1 MRPESQASD
10 RNPHGADIVI
20 VGAGT
25 AGCIL
30 ASRLSADPA
39 CQVVLIEA
47 GGSDGDALLA
57 NPRAWPALIGGAH
70 DWGYV
75 TAPQS
80 ALGGRVLPYPRG
92 RVLGGSS
99 SINAMGHQRGS
110 PAVFDAWAA
119 GGCAGWGFADLLP
132 YFRLSEA
139 FEGGASSFRGGAGP
153 VAVIRPAPGQR
164 SALAEAFIRAAM
176 EQGHILNEDFNGA
189 TLEGAAWNQLAIRAG
204 ARDSASRAY
213 LHPVLGR
220 PNLTVLTET
229 TVLGLEFE
237 ADRCIGVRI
246 ADENGAARL
255 LAAGE
260 TLLCAGAI
268 DSPRLLMLAGIGD
281 ARALARLGI
290 EIRVDA
296 PGVGANLQDHPL
308 CGVVYQASR
317 ALPASQY
324 NHGEAIIFARIG
336 AGAEAADIQIMMVG
350 APFTT
355 PETGPAPEGCY
366 SLVPCLMSPLS
377 RGSVTLTS
385 ADPFAPARIDPNYL
399 AERADLDRYVAGVDL
414 AIRIGES
421 AALAPWRARRLM
433 PAPGASRAAL
443 LAHVRAGVSPFYHP
457 VGTCRMGSDP
467 VSVVDP
473 DLRVRGVSGLC
484 VIDASVAPTIPNA
497 MPNAAVM
504 AIAERAAAMMIAAT
518 SSGAA

>member
-139 FEGGASSFRGGAGP
+139 FEGGASSFRGGDGP

-229 TVLGLEFE
+229 TVLGL
-237 ADRCIGVRI
+237 
-246 ADENGAARL
+246 
-255 LAAGE
+255 
-260 TLLCAGAI
+260 
-268 DSPRLLMLAGIGD
+268 
-281 ARALARLGI
+281 
-290 EIRVDA
+290 
-296 PGVGANLQDHPL
+296 
-308 CGVVYQASR
+308 
-317 ALPASQY
+317 
-324 NHGEAIIFARIG
+324 
-336 AGAEAADIQIMMVG
+336 
-350 APFTT
+350 
-355 PETGPAPEGCY
+355 
-366 SLVPCLMSPLS
+366 
-377 RGSVTLTS
+377 
-385 ADPFAPARIDPNYL
+385 
-399 AERADLDRYVAGVDL
+399 
-414 AIRIGES
+414 
-421 AALAPWRARRLM
+421 
-433 PAPGASRAAL
+433 
-443 LAHVRAGVSPFYHP
+443 
-457 VGTCRMGSDP
+457 
-467 VSVVDP
+467 
-473 DLRVRGVSGLC
+473 
-484 VIDASVAPTIPNA
+484 
-497 MPNAAVM
+497 
-504 AIAERAAAMMIAAT
+504 
-518 SSGAA
+518 